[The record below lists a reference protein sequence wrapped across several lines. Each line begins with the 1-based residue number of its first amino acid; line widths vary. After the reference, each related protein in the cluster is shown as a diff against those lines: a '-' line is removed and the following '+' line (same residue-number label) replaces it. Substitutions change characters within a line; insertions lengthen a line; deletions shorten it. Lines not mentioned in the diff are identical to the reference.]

1 MSPIFFFIQLLFYY
15 PFFFLSLYIYLV
27 FFIPIKNTVNI
38 ANIFSFFSNFI
49 KNKLNFIKD

>member
-1 MSPIFFFIQLLFYY
+1 MNPIFCFIQLLLYY

-38 ANIFSFFSNFI
+38 ANIFNFFFNFI
-49 KNKLNFIKD
+49 KNKLNFIKE